1 MILVKNEKKLSILFH
16 KVLTK
21 TSLVIRHFIGQGILT
36 VLSVSSEKEFL
47 IMEECR
53 KFSNIKYTGALIKMR
68 GIANVIRLDT
78 AALES
83 NFKYDFKGRILTYLG
98 VL

>member
-1 MILVKNEKKLSILFH
+1 M
-16 KVLTK
+16 
-21 TSLVIRHFIGQGILT
+21 IRHFIGQGILT

-47 IMEECR
+47 MEECR

>member
-1 MILVKNEKKLSILFH
+1 MSILFH

-47 IMEECR
+47 MEECR